1 MNFQK
6 LSDDVY
12 VVNGMTVATAPGSTA
27 GKSEEQIKDLL
38 MTVINEAA
46 SLSAENP
53 GA

>member
-27 GKSEEQIKDLL
+27 GKTDEQIKDLL
-38 MTVINEAA
+38 LEILEEATHTD
-46 SLSAENP
+46 E
-53 GA
+53 